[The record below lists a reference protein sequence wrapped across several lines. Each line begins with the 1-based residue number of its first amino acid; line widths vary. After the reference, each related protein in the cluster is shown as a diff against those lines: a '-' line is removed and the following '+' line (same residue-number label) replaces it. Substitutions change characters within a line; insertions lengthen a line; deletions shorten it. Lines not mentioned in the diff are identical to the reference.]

1 MHGFGVGGLAF
12 GLSFPLAGSFQGKAM
27 KVPSRFPKDE
37 QLQAST
43 GSLQILQRGWGCRML
58 RGLEPL
64 LENRPAVL
72 AFLHRKKQSS
82 GGPPALPGP
91 AAPSAI
97 SQPRRQEGRAVA
109 V

>member
-1 MHGFGVGGLAF
+1 
-12 GLSFPLAGSFQGKAM
+12 M

-64 LENRPAVL
+64 LETVRQCSLSCTEEAELKVDPRLFL
-72 AFLHRKKQSS
+72 ACSS
-82 GGPPALPGP
+82 FCNF
-91 AAPSAI
+91 ST
-97 SQPRRQEGRAVA
+97 SQAGRSCCRGLIATEFCKPNSHNA
-109 V
+109 TAGHGNL

>member
-1 MHGFGVGGLAF
+1 
-12 GLSFPLAGSFQGKAM
+12 M

-82 GGPPALPGP
+82 GGPPALPGLQLLLQFLNL
-91 AAPSAI
+91 A
-97 SQPRRQEGRAVA
+97 GRKV
-109 V
+109 VLSRSDRH